1 MIEVADSMR
10 GLNALNQ
17 WAQSLHSLKVIVALS
32 EIKFPRT
39 LSVQYS

>member
-17 WAQSLHSLKVIVALS
+17 CAQSLHSLKVFVALI

>member
-1 MIEVADSMR
+1 MIEVADSMC
-10 GLNALNQ
+10 GFNARIQ
-17 WAQSLHSLKVIVALS
+17 CAQSLHSLKVFVALI